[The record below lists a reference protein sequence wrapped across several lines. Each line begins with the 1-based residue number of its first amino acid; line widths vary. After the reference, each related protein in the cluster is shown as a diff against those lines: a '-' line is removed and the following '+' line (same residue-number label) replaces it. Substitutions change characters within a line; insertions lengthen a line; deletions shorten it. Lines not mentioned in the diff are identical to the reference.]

1 MSEEKTETP
10 VNEEP
15 NRQDPVRK
23 VTRYMLYVVMGLFI
37 WYIAADRI
45 SPWTDQARVQ
55 AFIIPIVPEVSGKI
69 IDINI
74 KKDQVVQPGDV
85 LLSIDPSDY
94 KLAVEN
100 AETALELA
108 GQETGARTALVS
120 TAQAKLVEAETNLE
134 HVKTQSVRVFELEKQ
149 RVFSQSDGDKA
160 RAAVKNA
167 KAQLDSALANLE
179 KEKQALGKKGNEN
192 PRVRSALADLK
203 NTQLD
208 LERTQIVAPSFGGI
222 TNLVI
227 DVGHYANKGAP
238 VMTFIE
244 FDNIWIQADFREN
257 NLANMK
263 QGDSV
268 DILLD
273 VAPGKVFS
281 GTVSSVGFAV
291 DSGKTGTVGGLALVQ
306 GKSGWLREAQR
317 FPVIITFD
325 DNSAKGLRRLG
336 GQADVIVYTGNNW
349 IINPLGWVWIRI
361 LSLFSY
367 VY

>member
-1 MSEEKTETP
+1 MSEEKKESSA
-10 VNEEP
+10 E
-15 NRQDPVRK
+15 QDPIRK
-23 VTRYMLYVVMGLFI
+23 ITRYMLYVVMGLFV

-45 SPWTDQARVQ
+45 APWTDQARVK
-55 AFIIPIVPEVSGKI
+55 AFVIPVVPEVSGKI
-69 IDINI
+69 VEVNI

-85 LLSIDPSDY
+85 LLSIDSSDY
-94 KLAVEN
+94 LLAVEN

-120 TAQAKLVEAETNLE
+120 TAQAKLVEAETNLD
-134 HVKTQSVRVFELEKQ
+134 HVITQSQRVYELEKQ
-149 RVFSQSDGDKA
+149 QVFSKSDGDKA

-167 KAQLDSALANLE
+167 HAQLDSAKANLE
-179 KEKQALGKKGNEN
+179 KEKQSLGKKGNDN
-192 PRVRSALADLK
+192 PRIRSALSELK
-203 NTQLD
+203 NAQLA
-208 LERTQIVAPSFGGI
+208 LNRTKIIAPSFGGI
-222 TNLVI
+222 TNLQV
-227 DVGHYANKGAP
+227 DVGHYANTGSP

-244 FDNIWIQADFREN
+244 FDNIWIQANFREN

-263 QGDSV
+263 PGNSV

-291 DSGKTGTVGGLALVQ
+291 DSGKTGAVGDLASVQ
-306 GKSGWLREAQR
+306 GKTGWLRESQR
-317 FPVIITFD
+317 FPVIIHFD
-325 DNSAKGLRRLG
+325 DDSARGLRRLG

-349 IINPLGWVWIRI
+349 VINPLGWVWIRL